1 MMDSGIP
8 TDPDGNVIANDPGAV
23 VVRVYRVQPDGRT
36 LRDIGGALVA
46 PDYVNRVR
54 QIAAALA
61 GVLGTEIVRLVT
73 ADVHGAGETPA
84 ADTVQPPPPDDLWA
98 DFLKELGDGSRN
110 PNAK

>member
-1 MMDSGIP
+1 MMGSGIP
-8 TDPDGNVIANDPGAV
+8 TDPAGNPIPNDPGAV

-46 PDYVNRVR
+46 PGFVDRVQ
-54 QIAAALA
+54 QISAALA

-73 ADVHGAGETPA
+73 ADVHGAGETTA
-84 ADTVQPPPPDDLWA
+84 TDTIQPPPPDDLWA

>member
-8 TDPDGNVIANDPGAV
+8 TDPTGTPIANDPGAV

-46 PDYVNRVR
+46 PGYVNRVR

-73 ADVHGAGETPA
+73 ADVHGAGETFI
-84 ADTVQPPPPDDLWA
+84 DNTLPPPPDDLWA